1 LATKKPTRSA
11 PQQGGGKPPVI
22 RAEEDDLDMGD
33 LLIGVCGLV
42 GLPVVTLI
50 VLSFIGMPFGGS
62 EEMNSEQADVY
73 RSIDKFVPQMT
84 TQEAGIIL
92 NRVQYWVDDRAKNYY
107 DRSRA
112 VSDNSIKN
120 YWQELAQGVLGKA
133 ESSLKR
139 VQDEFRNNPEK
150 GSEILDAAQLWFKK
164 VDALQVAIE
173 QEDPFRQVR

>member
-1 LATKKPTRSA
+1 
-11 PQQGGGKPPVI
+11 
-22 RAEEDDLDMGD
+22 M
-33 LLIGVCGLV
+33 
-42 GLPVVTLI
+42 
-50 VLSFIGMPFGGS
+50 
-62 EEMNSEQADVY
+62 
-73 RSIDKFVPQMT
+73 
-84 TQEAGIIL
+84 
-92 NRVQYWVDDRAKNYY
+92 DDRAKNYY

-150 GSEILDAAQLWFKK
+150 GSAILDAAQLWFKK